1 VKPSALHRR
10 RPRPWLGAGLATLAI
25 VALTLGAGVLAAPPA
40 AAAGSG
46 VTLAAAIDGHSV
58 AGSSSSH
65 PVKLYPNRPAVIDIL
80 VTNYRTRT
88 ITVDTVSINGTV
100 AGLTFYA
107 YDTSVHLLLGSHRA
121 THLRYALDLTG
132 LDGQATGLIPATI
145 SIANPRHQQLASQ
158 SMVTDVQGSLD
169 SVYGLF
175 GLALL
180 VLTALAIIGVVVSIA
195 THRMPPN
202 RWRRGLR
209 MLTPGIGLALVLVFS
224 MSALSV
230 WVPTPG
236 TWLTVVLVFA
246 VVFFVLG
253 YLTPNPT
260 VEGEDDEDDD
270 DLYLSATP
278 ESQPAEAPPPPP
290 AAATASGT
298 STLGDESSA

>member
-1 VKPSALHRR
+1 MTPSVLHRR
-10 RPRPWLGAGLATLAI
+10 AGPRLGAAVATLA
-25 VALTLGAGVLAAPPA
+25 VVTLTLGAAVLAAGPA
-40 AAAGSG
+40 SAASSG
-46 VTLAAAIDGHSV
+46 VTLSTTIGGQRV
-58 AGSSSSH
+58 AGSSASH

-80 VTNYRTRT
+80 VTNYQNRT
-88 ITVDTVSINGTV
+88 ITVNSVSLHGTV
-100 AGLTFYA
+100 AALTFYA
-107 YDTSVHLLLGSHRA
+107 YDTSVHLTLGPRRA
-121 THLRYALDLTG
+121 THLRYDLDLSG

-145 SIANPRHQQLASQ
+145 TIANARHQPLASQ

-180 VLTALAIIGVVVSIA
+180 ILTALAVIGVVVSIA
-195 THRMPPN
+195 THRMPSN

-209 MLTPGIGLALVLVFS
+209 MLTPGVGLGLVLVFS

-236 TWLTVVLVFA
+236 TWFTVVLVFA

-270 DLYLSATP
+270 DLYLTVTDDSP
-278 ESQPAEAPPPPP
+278 SGEASPSPP
-290 AAATASGT
+290 APTASGGEFT
-298 STLGDESSA
+298 RGDESPV